1 MSCGFKATCVGAPD
15 PLLQQTDLVQ
25 SFTEAL
31 TTEENIR
38 QIGKER
44 LAMSS
49 KSITPSSAGWGLH
62 CSRRS
67 SQLNGTYSFTLL
79 EKSFLQEKQ
88 QAAQPRLIQL
98 QGEARPAGQR
108 SGSENVS
115 QNQERRGLI
124 SISESN
130 RFELCSLSSFFTQ
143 SLPACLNAHVCYMK
157 YQACKVAIVFNHN
170 KLLLLILYRPF

>member
-1 MSCGFKATCVGAPD
+1 MSCGFKATCDGVPD

-31 TTEENIR
+31 TTEENIW

-49 KSITPSSAGWGLH
+49 KSITPSSAGWALH

-98 QGEARPAGQR
+98 QGKARPAGQR
-108 SGSENVS
+108 SGSENVT

-130 RFELCSLSSFFTQ
+130 KVCSDSSFVTQ
-143 SLPACLNAHVCYMK
+143 SLPACCHVSYMK
-157 YQACKVAIVFNHN
+157 YITNFYCWFYTNLSEKCT
-170 KLLLLILYRPF
+170 LPP

>member
-1 MSCGFKATCVGAPD
+1 
-15 PLLQQTDLVQ
+15 
-25 SFTEAL
+25 
-31 TTEENIR
+31 
-38 QIGKER
+38 
-44 LAMSS
+44 MSS
-49 KSITPSSAGWGLH
+49 KSITPSSAGWVLH

-98 QGEARPAGQR
+98 QGKARPAGQR
-108 SGSENVS
+108 SGRENVR

-130 RFELCSLSSFFTQ
+130 RFLLCSDSSFLTQ
-143 SLPACLNAHVCYMK
+143 SLPAGLNAHVY
-157 YQACKVAIVFNHN
+157 YIV
-170 KLLLLILYRPF
+170 LGI